1 MEAYTTAELELVTID
16 EDVIAAS
23 TVNVVCYICQ
33 GDPSA
38 VNSTGWVGVTVCYSN
53 GDSANYSYGSK
64 EYDEYAKYC
73 D

>member
-1 MEAYTTAELELVTID
+1 MEKYVAAELELVTID

-33 GDPSA
+33 GNPS
-38 VNSTGWVGVTVCYSN
+38 VNSTGWAKVTVCYSDGSN
-53 GDSANYSYGSK
+53 VNYVPGDEG
-64 EYDEYAKYC
+64 YDEYVKYC

>member
-33 GDPSA
+33 GNPS
-38 VNSTGWVGVTVCYSN
+38 VNSSEWAFVTVCYSD
-53 GDSANYSYGSK
+53 GRLVNY
-64 EYDEYAKYC
+64 EYDTEEYKKYC
-73 D
+73 G

>member
-33 GDPSA
+33 GDPS
-38 VNSTGWVGVTVCYSN
+38 VNSTGWVGVTVCYSD
-53 GDSANYSYGSK
+53 GYSANYSYGT
-64 EYDEYAKYC
+64 DEYNKYC
-73 D
+73 G

>member
-33 GDPSA
+33 GNPS
-38 VNSTGWVGVTVCYSN
+38 VNNTEWVGVTVCYSD
-53 GDSANYSYGSK
+53 GSLVNYSYGTG
-64 EYDEYAKYC
+64 EYNKYC
-73 D
+73 G